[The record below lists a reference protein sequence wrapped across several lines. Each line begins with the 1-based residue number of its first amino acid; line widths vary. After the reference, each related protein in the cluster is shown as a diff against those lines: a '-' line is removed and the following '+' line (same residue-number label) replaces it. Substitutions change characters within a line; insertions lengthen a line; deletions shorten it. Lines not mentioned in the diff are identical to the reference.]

1 MNIKDFQATRDKVT
15 QLNQEADALYNLA
28 IKAVEAGDADKA
40 AEHETS
46 ADEIRSE
53 ADKLKEGLEMAQ
65 RLGEKKAAMREG
77 RLPAGLPAGSDI
89 DPPIN
94 GTPHGGQDE
103 PDEDIAA
110 KNIYRLRFKDE
121 DDAVIAVLQDLHGKN
136 YRQERLEQ
144 YDAFV
149 RYLRRYRSE
158 PDAADTKIL
167 KKIVIGPAQAKSAIA
182 GGIDVRGMQKTLIEA
197 VDELGGLVVPIDFQT
212 EIIRRLV
219 GFVIMR
225 GRATVTQ
232 TTRDRIS
239 LPKLTGG
246 NTQYTTSVRVTWVD
260 EVPAAGAAA
269 TDLTWG
275 QEQISVNTVMAETYL
290 SRSLLEDAAVD
301 IVDELATAYAEAQG
315 IDEDNRFITG
325 TGAGVPRGILIA
337 GTTPETGVTTV
348 NSGSA
353 AALTADGV
361 IDLQYGIASQ
371 YRGRGVFVANRST
384 AAVIRKFKD
393 GMGQYLWQPSYQEGK
408 PDMLLGRPFLEQEVM
423 PSVAAGTYP
432 LMFGDPTGYRIV
444 ERVGMT
450 VERFLGGS
458 EARQDRVLYI
468 MRRRLGGQLT
478 NAERW
483 AVQLVSA

>member
-1 MNIKDFQATRDKVT
+1 
-15 QLNQEADALYNLA
+15 
-28 IKAVEAGDADKA
+28 
-40 AEHETS
+40 
-46 ADEIRSE
+46 
-53 ADKLKEGLEMAQ
+53 
-65 RLGEKKAAMREG
+65 
-77 RLPAGLPAGSDI
+77 
-89 DPPIN
+89 
-94 GTPHGGQDE
+94 
-103 PDEDIAA
+103 
-110 KNIYRLRFKDE
+110 
-121 DDAVIAVLQDLHGKN
+121 
-136 YRQERLEQ
+136 
-144 YDAFV
+144 
-149 RYLRRYRSE
+149 
-158 PDAADTKIL
+158 
-167 KKIVIGPAQAKSAIA
+167 
-182 GGIDVRGMQKTLIEA
+182 
-197 VDELGGLVVPIDFQT
+197 
-212 EIIRRLV
+212 
-219 GFVIMR
+219 
-225 GRATVTQ
+225 
-232 TTRDRIS
+232 
-239 LPKLTGG
+239 
-246 NTQYTTSVRVTWVD
+246 
-260 EVPAAGAAA
+260 
-269 TDLTWG
+269 
-275 QEQISVNTVMAETYL
+275 MAETYL

-301 IVDELATAYAEAQG
+301 IVGELATAYAEAQG

-325 TGAGVPRGILIA
+325 TGARVPRGILIA